1 MKTATLSLLFTASL
15 LAAGCSQSED
25 PLGDTCKQI
34 ATALSGNRN
43 VSWENPDRVVDDGE
57 LRIDLFSPQTTASC
71 FFKPTTVD
79 HVADDYIESEFESTP
94 YKMLLN
100 GSYVPEA
107 ELVKA
112 SVMAMSSESKKAALK
127 AMKEVKEKAAT
138 AAEKSKEAAAAA
150 DRKIREIIDK

>member
-1 MKTATLSLLFTASL
+1 MKSVSLALI
-15 LAAGCSQSED
+15 LAAAVAASGCSRSED

-34 ATALSGNRN
+34 ATALSGNRSI
-43 VSWENPDRVVDDGE
+43 SWENPDRVVDDGE

-71 FFKPTTVD
+71 FFKPTVVD
-79 HVADDYIESEFESTP
+79 HVADDYIESEFESAP

-107 ELVKA
+107 ELLKA

-127 AMKEVKEKAAT
+127 AMKEARKKAKA
-138 AAEKSKEAAAAA
+138 AAEKSKEAAATAE
-150 DRKIREIIDK
+150 RKIREAMEK

>member
-1 MKTATLSLLFTASL
+1 MKSVSLALI
-15 LAAGCSQSED
+15 LAAAVAASGCSRSED

-43 VSWENPDRVVDDGE
+43 ISWENPDRVVDDGE

-71 FFKPTTVD
+71 FFKPTVVD
-79 HVADDYIESEFESTP
+79 HVADDYIESEFESAP

-107 ELVKA
+107 ELLKA

-127 AMKEVKEKAAT
+127 AMKEAREKAKA

-150 DRKIREIIDK
+150 DRKIREIVDK